1 MRKYELMY
9 IVRPDIEQEQ
19 MDAVVERVK
28 GVIVDGGGEVTNHE
42 VKGKRRLAY
51 EIKKFKDGVYVLV
64 NFTADAQVVSEL
76 DRILRISD
84 DVIRHLIIKDET

>member
-9 IVRPDIEQEQ
+9 IARPDIEQEQ
-19 MDAVVERVK
+19 LDAVAERVK
-28 GVIVDGGGEVTNHE
+28 GVIVDGGGEVTNLE